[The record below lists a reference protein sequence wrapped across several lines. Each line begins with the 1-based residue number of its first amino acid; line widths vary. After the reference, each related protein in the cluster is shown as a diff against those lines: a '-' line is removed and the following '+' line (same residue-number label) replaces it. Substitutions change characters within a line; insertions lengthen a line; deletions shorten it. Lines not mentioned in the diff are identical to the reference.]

1 MTRNTP
7 EHRVNQINGTGTVDL
22 WEVKFALPV
31 RPGCGMKVEHQ
42 VHKYFQE
49 QRLHVQHEN
58 DREMFKIDIFIAMD
72 KIREIGSIF
81 QAGNPIIY

>member
-1 MTRNTP
+1 
-7 EHRVNQINGTGTVDL
+7 
-22 WEVKFALPV
+22 
-31 RPGCGMKVEHQ
+31 MKVEHQ

-58 DREMFKIDIFIAMD
+58 DREMFKIGIFMAMD
-72 KIREIGSIF
+72 KIREIGAIF